1 MLRTVIILTTLFLLL
16 LLLLTLSPRSGVVPV
31 QLVCVRG
38 LLLLLDHGNNKPQG
52 FIDTL
57 INKRGLYEE
66 NKTIPERQEK

>member
-16 LLLLTLSPRSGVVPV
+16 LLLTLSPRGGVVPV
-31 QLVCVRG
+31 QLVCVLG
-38 LLLLLDHGNNKPQG
+38 LLLLLDHGNNKPKG

-66 NKTIPERQEK
+66 SKTIPESQEK